1 MLLKD
6 ILSLE
11 KIQRR
16 ATKFILPQT
25 TSPMTY
31 KERLVY
37 LNILPLMYHLE
48 LADVMLFVNSY
59 KNPSSRFNI
68 FKNATVVTGT
78 TWSSDSLSLKH
89 NFCRT
94 NLLRH
99 FYYNRLPRLW
109 NGLPSI
115 DTSLSSKAIKKQI
128 KEFLW
133 LQFRL
138 NFDSDNPCSFHFK
151 CPCNKCPV

>member
-1 MLLKD
+1 MLGLLKRTFSSTNSIKTKKQLYLSLVRSQLSYGSQLWRPMLLKD

-48 LADVMLFVNSY
+48 LADVMFFVNSY

-68 FKNATVVTGT
+68 SKNATVVTGT
-78 TWSSDSLSLKH
+78 TRSSDSLSLKH
-89 NFCRT
+89 NYCRT

-109 NGLPSI
+109 NGL
-115 DTSLSSKAIKKQI
+115 QV
-128 KEFLW
+128 
-133 LQFRL
+133 Q
-138 NFDSDNPCSFHFK
+138 
-151 CPCNKCPV
+151 